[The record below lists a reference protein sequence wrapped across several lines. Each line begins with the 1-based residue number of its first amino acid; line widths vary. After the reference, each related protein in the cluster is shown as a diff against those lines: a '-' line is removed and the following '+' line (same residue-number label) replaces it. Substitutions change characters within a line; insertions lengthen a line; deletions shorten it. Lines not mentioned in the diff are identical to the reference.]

1 MPRSYHVYV
10 GCSFPLLDHSTCV
23 TRAKFAFPVRRH
35 HSLRTVAKI
44 ILVLVLMEQHKNILH
59 TEVTILWRHT
69 NLFIIFFNLFLFYFI
84 YLFFV
89 FMYVRN
95 GYDRNSET
103 VNMLARHTALKRWIA
118 TEICWYKNVVSRG
131 SAVQS
136 IALLPISAMRLWAA
150 SDKGPRISTTT
161 GNYYYSITALATS
174 LSACVSS
181 CKIPSNY
188 WSEID
193 RARPEYVLWCPLK
206 VSTFRW
212 DITIGAALAGK
223 NTSSE

>member
-118 TEICWYKNVVSRG
+118 TEICWYRNIVSRG
-131 SAVQS
+131 SAVES
-136 IALLPISAMRLWAA
+136 MALLPISDHCPIVWGIQLSTPNNLGGTWR
-150 SDKGPRISTTT
+150 RICSLDTR
-161 GNYYYSITALATS
+161 GDSALEV
-174 LSACVSS
+174 LR
-181 CKIPSNY
+181 N
-188 WSEID
+188 
-193 RARPEYVLWCPLK
+193 RAL
-206 VSTFRW
+206 
-212 DITIGAALAGK
+212 
-223 NTSSE
+223 